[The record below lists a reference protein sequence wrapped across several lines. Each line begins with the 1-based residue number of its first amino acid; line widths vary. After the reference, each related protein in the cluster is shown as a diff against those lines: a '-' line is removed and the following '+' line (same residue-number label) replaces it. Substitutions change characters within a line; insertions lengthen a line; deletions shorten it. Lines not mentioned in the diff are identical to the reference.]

1 MKLAD
6 YVVTESGFGADL
18 GAEKFVDIVCRKS
31 GLRPDCAVIVVT
43 IRALKYHGGVN
54 LPDLGKENLEALEK
68 GIAHLERHVNNIRN
82 PLRFALRHLH

>member
-1 MKLAD
+1 M
-6 YVVTESGFGADL
+6 
-18 GAEKFVDIVCRKS
+18 
-31 GLRPDCAVIVVT
+31 PVIVVT

-82 PLRFALRHLH
+82 HYGLPCVICINHFTLDTEAKSSC